1 MDVQPKV
8 SCLVSMRCPQ
18 GSHAFGDF
26 RASCEDL
33 WLAEVAFVEETDV
46 RIEVS
51 GQISF
56 ES

>member
-8 SCLVSMRCPQ
+8 SCLVSMRCLQ
-18 GSHAFGDF
+18 GSRAFGDF

-33 WLAEVAFVEETDV
+33 WLAEVEFVEETDV